1 MRVQLVQ
8 MIQNLNVSNCQ
19 IAELGL
25 GGPLVHSDKY
35 FVGINI
41 RYAKGRTWCLP
52 FMSIRERLEQFRILT
67 PRNLE
72 GSDDSGNLEGSDDS
86 GQEERDETNLY
97 GAGSSSGTTETSS
110 QGYSPPPGASMIV
123 PSGFMRRQKW
133 LDSMG
138 YPRPPPLMLELNGR
152 LLHTFEDFFGHLHAW
167 KNYLFSLSCCTE
179 GPNPWVRLGSNI
191 VQAISRR
198 VVSLASFN
206 GATRFF
212 ACTGLLIKC
221 RVGRHYG
228 STTPSRT
235 VINSDFCQ
243 FG

>member
-110 QGYSPPPGASMIV
+110 QGYSPPPG
-123 PSGFMRRQKW
+123 FMRRQKW

-138 YPRPPPLMLELNGR
+138 YPRPPPLMLEQDILLVDTPDQIRDRQFRRMSREELELKKKVVAVGR
-152 LLHTFEDFFGHLHAW
+152 EPEEGLL
-167 KNYLFSLSCCTE
+167 C
-179 GPNPWVRLGSNI
+179 
-191 VQAISRR
+191 
-198 VVSLASFN
+198 ASFGVVTKELITSGCKELRMSTCKIKKKSRYSFPAKEVYYKSSTQV
-206 GATRFF
+206 GAPPITKR
-212 ACTGLLIKC
+212 
-221 RVGRHYG
+221 
-228 STTPSRT
+228 
-235 VINSDFCQ
+235 
-243 FG
+243 